1 MISSRLGHFLDKPLT
16 PFVRR
21 IPLTP
26 NQVTLIGFAVT
37 AVAGVVIPFHPR
49 LGGFLIIT
57 GGLFDM
63 LDGILARN
71 TGQSSTFGAFLDS
84 VLDRYS
90 DGFLFIGT
98 AAYCLRAEVG
108 YSALVSLG
116 CLVGAFATSY
126 TRARAEG
133 LGLEGHVGLIER
145 GERIVLLVFGLL
157 SGWLVPV
164 LWALLVLT
172 NVTALQRI
180 YYVYKQSA
188 GIHLKNSVTGKT
200 PDA

>member
-1 MISSRLGHFLDKPLT
+1 MISSRLGHFFDKPLA
-16 PFVRR
+16 PLVRR

-26 NQVTLIGFAVT
+26 NQATLIGFAVT
-37 AVAGVVIPFHPR
+37 AVAGGVIPFHPR
-49 LGGFLIIT
+49 TGGVLIIT

-71 TGQSSTFGAFLDS
+71 TERSSIFGAFLDS

-98 AAYCLRAEVG
+98 AAYCVRADVG
-108 YSALVSLG
+108 YAALISLG
-116 CLVGAFATSY
+116 CLMGAFATSY

-145 GERIVLLVFGLL
+145 AERTVLLVFGLL
-157 SGWLVPV
+157 SGWLIPV
-164 LWALLVLT
+164 LWVLLILT

-180 YYVYKQSA
+180 YHVHKQTPRRHSPA
-188 GIHLKNSVTGKT
+188 SVKERR
-200 PDA
+200 PEV